1 MLRIDINLLF
11 TVINLLIL
19 FAALKIFLFKPV
31 QKIIDARQ
39 EEADRQFA
47 DAQNHKQEADAMKA
61 QYEKYV
67 ADVEEEKNRILSDA
81 KKSADEEY
89 QKIVNEAMKVAK
101 EVQQDAVKN
110 AQNEKNRIVKDAEN
124 EIADLVVDAASK
136 MVACEN
142 GAKVDHALFDK
153 FLGKA
158 GDEA

>member
-11 TVINLLIL
+11 TVINLLVL
-19 FAALKIFLFKPV
+19 FVALRIFLFKPV

-39 EEADRQFA
+39 QEADKQFA
-47 DAQNHKQEADAMKA
+47 DAENRKKEADAVKA

-67 ADVEEEKNRILSDA
+67 EDVEAEKGRIISDA

-89 QKIVNEAMKVAK
+89 RRIVDEARMEAE
-101 EVQQDAVKN
+101 EVKKDAVKD
-110 AQNEKNRIVKDAEN
+110 AQNEKDRIIRDVEN
-124 EIADLVVDAASK
+124 EIAGMVVDAASR
-136 MVACEN
+136 MVASKN
-142 GAKVDHALFDK
+142 GAETDSALLDK